1 MRNHDKKWS
10 EERIGVLS
18 KGLIITD
25 TGEVIENAVYYTPE
39 EYETRRKYFENR
51 EKSNNLSDKYKM
63 YFKKF
68 ITSFNNLDDLEA
80 KTISRLMYLATYTSY
95 DNNILKFDNGKVMK
109 KRDIYKVLNLASD
122 TSRRLLIELIS
133 KGYLIETDKGYQISK
148 SIIHKGSDDERK
160 LEEHERYTRIF
171 IQAMRKMYLSVTASQ
186 HKLLGYVFQMLP
198 YVNIY
203 HNILC
208 HNPFEKDLG
217 KLEAINMIEFCRL
230 LGLDDSNI
238 TRFRKNSEKVL
249 FEFMG
254 IKQHFMCYILS
265 AEDENKNQGMII
277 INPNILY
284 NTNEVSRMETVGLF
298 YKHDKDNREIKT

>member
-1 MRNHDKKWS
+1 M
-10 EERIGVLS
+10 S

-25 TGEVIENAVYYTPE
+25 DGEIIEDAVYYTPE
-39 EYETRRKYFENR
+39 EYEARRKYFKNR
-51 EKSNNLSDKYKM
+51 EKSDSIPDKYKS

-95 DNNILKFDNGKVMK
+95 DDNILKHDNGTVLK
-109 KRDIYKVLNLASD
+109 KKDIYKLLGLATNTCRNLM
-122 TSRRLLIELIS
+122 IELTS
-133 KGYLIETDKGYQISK
+133 KGYIIETDKGYQISK
-148 SIIHKGSDDERK
+148 SVIHKGSDDERK
-160 LEEHERYTRIF
+160 LEDHERYTRIF

-208 HNPFEKDLG
+208 HNPFEKDIS
-217 KLEAINMIEFCRL
+217 KLKAINMIEFCRL
-230 LGLDDSNI
+230 LGLDDSNV

-249 FEFMG
+249 FEFRG
-254 IKQHFMCYILS
+254 IKQHFMCYVLS

-277 INPNILY
+277 VNPNILY
-284 NTNEVSRMETVGLF
+284 NTNEINRMETIGIF
-298 YKHDKDNREIKT
+298 YKHDKDNK